1 VTTDDG
7 RVTGSTKIVDHGD
20 DSGRWNLVL
29 LGDGYTEDQLDRYA
43 ADVEA
48 FCDAFR
54 RTPPFDAVWSG
65 INIFRV
71 DVVSTDSGADDP
83 AECGGTGAVARTYF
97 DASFCNSGTRRLL
110 VADDSTALAVAD
122 AEVPGW
128 HSIMMLVNST
138 VYGGSGGTVAVFSL
152 EASATEIAFHEL
164 GHSAFGLAD
173 EYPAFLGCG
182 VDTERDV
189 HPGDE
194 PVEPNVTVNTDP
206 STLKWAALLTPD
218 VPLPTTSNVDCSQCD
233 PQPNPFA
240 DDTVGLYEGAHYY
253 HCGAY
258 RPQFDCRMRTLGVP
272 YCAVCADRIRSVL
285 APYVPVD
292 AVTRAPS

>member
-1 VTTDDG
+1 MTTGDG
-7 RVTGSTKIVDHGD
+7 RVLGSTKVVDHGD
-20 DSGRWNLVL
+20 TARRWNLVL
-29 LGDGYTEDQLDRYA
+29 LGDGYTEDQLGQYA
-43 ADVEA
+43 ADVQA

-54 RTPPFDAVWSG
+54 ATPPFDAVWPG
-65 INIFRV
+65 VNVFRV

-83 AECGGTGAVARTYF
+83 EACGGTGAVARTYF
-97 DASFCNSGTRRLL
+97 DASFCNSGARRLL

-128 HSIMMLVNST
+128 HSIMILVNST

-152 EASATEIAFHEL
+152 DAGATEIAFHEL

-182 VDTERDV
+182 IDTDRDV

-194 PVEPNVTVNTDP
+194 PIEPNVTVNTAP
-206 STLKWAALLTPD
+206 ATVKWAALLTPG
-218 VPLPTTSNVDCSQCD
+218 VPVPTTSNVDCSRCD
-233 PQPNPFA
+233 PQPNPFPGE
-240 DDTVGLYEGAHYY
+240 TVGLFEGAHYY

-258 RPQFDCRMRTLGVP
+258 RPQNDRHKRTHGDP

-285 APYVPVD
+285 DPFVPGG
-292 AVTRAPS
+292 AA